1 MLPKS
6 FTIEGKIVDVLEK
19 RIYEGELKIKNG
31 KIEKIIPKPT
41 SSNQYILPGL
51 IDAHVHIESSMLIPS
66 EFARVAAIHGTVATV
81 SDPHEIA
88 NVLGP
93 KGVNFMI
100 ENGKQMPFKFY
111 FGAPS
116 CVPASPFETSG
127 AEINA
132 EAIEQMLRN
141 KDIYYLAEM
150 MNFPGV
156 LGKDQQ
162 VMEKIEAAKKA
173 GFKIDGHAPGLKGKD
188 AQAYAKAGISTD
200 HECFSIE
207 EAEDKVKAGIKIQ
220 VREGSAAKNFDT
232 LAPLIDKY
240 PSMVML
246 CSDDKHPDDLIK
258 GHMNLLIK
266 RGLKKGLDLFNIL
279 RSATVNPIEHYGLN
293 CGLLREGDD
302 ADFIITKN
310 LEDFVIDATYIKG
323 QKVAEIGNTLLKSV
337 ESELPNKFYAN
348 NPQIDDIKVKAEFDR
363 IKVIEAYDGSLI
375 TSSQTIEPHISNGEV
390 IADTKNDVLKI
401 VVLNRYRKALPSIA
415 FIKNFGLKEGA
426 IASTVAH
433 DSHNIIAVGADDE
446 SIIHCIHALN
456 QTKGGISVYR
466 NKQGKTLPLPVAGLM
481 AVDDAWQVS
490 KKYLELDTMAKEMG
504 SKLSAPFMTLS
515 FMALLVIPELKISDK
530 GLFDGTKFA
539 FTTIF
544 SSNT

>member
-1 MLPKS
+1 MQPNR
-6 FTIEGKIVDVLEK
+6 FTVEGKIVDVVGK
-19 RIYEGELKIKNG
+19 RIFAGEIEIKNG
-31 KIEKIIPKPT
+31 KIEKVHPKST
-41 SSNQYILPGL
+41 SSKQYILPGL

-66 EFARVAAIHGTVATV
+66 EFARVASIHGTVATV

-93 KGVNFMI
+93 GGVNFMI
-100 ENGKQMPFKFY
+100 ENGKKVPFKFY

-162 VMEKIEAAKKA
+162 VMAKIEAAKKA
-173 GFKIDGHAPGLKGKD
+173 GFKIDGHAPGLKGND

-200 HECFSIE
+200 HECFSME
-207 EAEDKVKAGIKIQ
+207 EAEDKIKAGIKIQ
-220 VREGSAAKNFDT
+220 IREGSAAKNFDT

-246 CSDDKHPDDLIK
+246 CSDDKHPDDLVK
-258 GHMNLLIK
+258 GHINLLIK
-266 RGLKKGLDLFNIL
+266 RGLEKGLNLFNVL

-293 CGLLREGDD
+293 CGLLKEGDD
-302 ADFIITKN
+302 ADFIVTKN
-310 LEDFVIDATYIKG
+310 LVDFAVEATYIKG
-323 QKVAEIGNTLLKSV
+323 QKIAESGKSLVNSV
-337 ESELPNKFYAN
+337 ESELPNKFYTN
-348 NPQIDDIKVKAEFDR
+348 NPKIDDIKVKAEFNR

-375 TSSQTIEPHISNGEV
+375 TGSQTIEPTITDGEV
-390 IADTKNDVLKI
+390 VADTKNDVLKV

-446 SIIHCIHALN
+446 AIIRCINALN
-456 QTKGGISVYR
+456 EAKGGITVCR
-466 NKQGKTLPLPVAGLM
+466 NKQCKTLPLPVAGLM
-481 AVDDAWQVS
+481 AVDNAWQVS
-490 KKYLELDTMAKEMG
+490 KKYLELDKIAKEIG
-504 SKLSAPFMTLS
+504 SKLNAPFMTLS

>member
-1 MLPKS
+1 MQPNR
-6 FTIEGKIVDVLEK
+6 FTIEGKIVDVVGK
-19 RIYEGELKIKNG
+19 RIFEGEIEVKNG
-31 KIEKIIPKPT
+31 KIEKVYPKPT
-41 SSNQYILPGL
+41 SSKQYILPGL

-66 EFARVAAIHGTVATV
+66 EFARVASIHGTVATV

-93 KGVNFMI
+93 DGVNFMI
-100 ENGKQMPFKFY
+100 ENGKKVPFKFY

-162 VMEKIEAAKKA
+162 VMAKIEAAKKA
-173 GFKIDGHAPGLKGKD
+173 GFKIDGHAPGLKGNE

-200 HECFSIE
+200 HECFSVE
-207 EAEDKVKAGIKIQ
+207 EAEDKIKAGIKIQ
-220 VREGSAAKNFDT
+220 IREGSAAKNFDT

-240 PSMVML
+240 PGMVML
-246 CSDDKHPDDLIK
+246 CSDDKHPDDLVR
-258 GHMNLLIK
+258 GHINLLIK
-266 RGLKKGLDLFNIL
+266 RGLEKGLSLFNLL

-293 CGLLREGDD
+293 CGLLKEGDD
-302 ADFIITKN
+302 ADFILTKN
-310 LEDFVIDATYIKG
+310 LVDFAIEATYIKG
-323 QKVAEIGNTLLKSV
+323 QKIAENGKSLVNSV

-348 NPQIDDIKVKAEFDR
+348 NPQIDDIKVKAEFNR

-375 TSSQTIEPHISNGEV
+375 TGSQAIEPTISNGEV
-390 IADTKNDVLKI
+390 VADTKNDVLKV

-433 DSHNIIAVGADDE
+433 DSHNIIAVGVDDE
-446 SIIHCIHALN
+446 AIIRCINALN
-456 QTKGGISVYR
+456 EAKGGITVCR
-466 NKQGKTLPLPVAGLM
+466 NKHCKTLPLPVAGLM
-481 AVDDAWQVS
+481 AVDNAWQVS
-490 KKYLELDTMAKEMG
+490 KKYLELDKMAKEMG
-504 SKLSAPFMTLS
+504 SKLNAPFMTLS